1 MNLEGVPESVAATLQ
16 HIVTQMD
23 ALVVAVG
30 GMNSRLLTLE
40 DRLDRLERQEP
51 QAGQQQQQ
59 QWQPLEAG
67 MQQQQQRQQQ

>member
-30 GMNSRLLTLE
+30 GINNRLHVLE
-40 DRLDRLERQEP
+40 DRLDRLEKQE
-51 QAGQQQQQ
+51 QQGTQQLAGGMQQQ
-59 QWQPLEAG
+59 QWQ
-67 MQQQQQRQQQ
+67 QQ

>member
-30 GMNSRLLTLE
+30 GMNNRLHVLE
-40 DRLDRLERQEP
+40 DRLDRLEKQD
-51 QAGQQQQQ
+51 QQGGQQ
-59 QWQPLEAG
+59 LAAG
-67 MQQQQQRQQQ
+67 MQQQQWQQQ